1 MKAIELKD
9 SPCGRLVPTE
19 QGQWAF
25 VPDPL
30 PRHVDLSS
38 SLIYL
43 LDEASRAVATLAGV
57 GETLPNPHLLIRPFL
72 RREAVLS
79 SKIEGTQASISELF
93 MFEASGARRDLRD
106 AREVANYVHALEL
119 GLELL
124 NELPLCIR
132 LINRVHQ
139 RLLLGV
145 RGQEAVPGELRTG
158 QVWIAPLGTPIHE
171 ARFIPPPANLV
182 PDLLADWER
191 YVNEDLR
198 IPPLVQCA
206 LMHYQFEAIHPYFDG
221 NGRIGRLLIILFLC
235 TKQVL
240 PTPLLYLSAY
250 FERNRDAYYDRLY
263 DVSSTGNW
271 QAWLEFFLEGV
282 AQQARDAVVRSRR
295 VRELQ
300 QRYRDLLQER
310 HESGNAL
317 SLLDELFA
325 NPFMTAPRASAVLGL
340 TPAGARRVLERLAQ
354 TGIVEYVSGAWPRL
368 YVARELLQAIENPEA
383 AQS

>member
-9 SPCGRLVPTE
+9 SPCGGLVPTE

-93 MFEASGARRDLRD
+93 MFEASGAQRDPRD

-145 RGQEAVPGELRTG
+145 RGEQAVPGELRTG

-295 VRELQ
+295 VRQLQ

-310 HESGNAL
+310 HESGNAF

>member
-310 HESGNAL
+310 HESGNAF

>member
-1 MKAIELKD
+1 
-9 SPCGRLVPTE
+9 
-19 QGQWAF
+19 
-25 VPDPL
+25 
-30 PRHVDLSS
+30 
-38 SLIYL
+38 
-43 LDEASRAVATLAGV
+43 
-57 GETLPNPHLLIRPFL
+57 
-72 RREAVLS
+72 
-79 SKIEGTQASISELF
+79 
-93 MFEASGARRDLRD
+93 MFEASGAQRDPRD

-145 RGQEAVPGELRTG
+145 RGEQAVPGELRTG

-295 VRELQ
+295 VRQLQ

-310 HESGNAL
+310 HESGNAF

>member
-93 MFEASGARRDLRD
+93 MFEASGAKRDPRD

-145 RGQEAVPGELRTG
+145 RGDEAVPGELRTG
-158 QVWIAPLGTPIHE
+158 QVWIAPPGTPIHE

-310 HESGNAL
+310 HESGNAF